1 MTKLLYTTSGC
12 EAFPDVGKVLLPG
25 VSSPAAFKVRKGD
38 EIHLKLPDGQWL
50 KTVAEK
56 QRIISLTESASSHLK
71 VTPGFF
77 EVVVVPDEFLGV
89 GFENGAE
96 VYLVKPRHVAI
107 LDALERI
114 KWEAD
119 ECCLN
124 PSDATELRK
133 LNVSELMSRG
143 FGEEKAEIISKGL
156 MDGDYSLLG
165 ECLGLRLKIDSAA
178 PLLQE

>member
-1 MTKLLYTTSGC
+1 MTKLLYTTLTC
-12 EAFPDVGKVLLPG
+12 EVLSDIGKVLLPG
-25 VSSPAAFKVRKGD
+25 APAPSGVKVRKGD
-38 EIHLKLPDGQWL
+38 EIHLKLPDARWL
-50 KTVAEK
+50 KTVAENYRTIDLAEAVAK
-56 QRIISLTESASSHLK
+56 SLK
-71 VTPGFF
+71 VEPGLF

-114 KWEAD
+114 KWDAD

-133 LNVSELMSRG
+133 LKVSQLMNRG

-165 ECLGLRLKIDSAA
+165 ECLGLRLKIDSTAS
-178 PLLQE
+178 LLQE

>member
-1 MTKLLYTTSGC
+1 MTKPLYTTSEC
-12 EAFPDVGKVLLPG
+12 EAFPGVGKVLLPG
-25 VSSPAAFKVRKGD
+25 VSAPSATKVRKGD
-38 EIHLKLPDGQWL
+38 EIHLKLPDGRWL
-50 KTVAEK
+50 KTVADNYRTIDLAEAVAK
-56 QRIISLTESASSHLK
+56 HLN
-71 VTPGFF
+71 VTPGFY

-114 KWEAD
+114 KWDAD

-133 LNVSELMSRG
+133 LKVSELMSRG

-156 MDGDYSLLG
+156 MNGDYSLLG
-165 ECLGLRLKIDSAA
+165 ECLGLRLKIDSTAS
-178 PLLQE
+178 LLQE